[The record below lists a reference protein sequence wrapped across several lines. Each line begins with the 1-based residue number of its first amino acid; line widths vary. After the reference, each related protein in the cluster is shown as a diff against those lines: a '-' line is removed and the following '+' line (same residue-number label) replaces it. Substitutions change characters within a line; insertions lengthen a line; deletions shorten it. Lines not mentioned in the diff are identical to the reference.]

1 MRCAIYTRKSCEE
14 GLELEYNSLDAQ
26 RDACKNYILSQKS
39 EGWSILNEEYDD
51 GGFSG
56 GNIERP
62 ALKRLMSDIKA
73 GKINIVVVYKI
84 DRLSRSLSDFS
95 KLVDVF
101 DEYKVSFVSV
111 TQQFNTNTST
121 GRLMLNMLLSFAQY
135 EREVTGDRIRD
146 KIRAQKARGMWTGGF
161 VPLGYDTIEKKLVIN
176 NEESQIIRCI
186 FNTFIQTGSVAETV
200 RVTKTNNYKTKT
212 QISKKTG
219 ELIREGKDFDRG
231 IIYKLLKNKIYCGY
245 IENKNTGDTFK
256 GEHEPIITEEQFQEV
271 REIINDSRNNNIY
284 NVVEGE
290 VKDANSELKK
300 RNYRQYK
307 KTNFIPNKEGN
318 TPYLLK
324 GLMKCNCCNSILTPT
339 YTKKSKSNTIYRYY
353 KPNKAMKQGIDTE
366 CKIGNVHADQI
377 EKIVLNQVYT
387 ILKDTKIIIK
397 TIEKLKVENGKLKIK
412 NKDESLNNKNK
423 QIMSAELTQNSNFQP
438 STFNSQLIS
447 EQEIINSLKNI
458 EAVWDELFPREQ
470 LEIIHS
476 IINEIIASETNVKII
491 FNTNGLVNIMNDA
504 NENLNLQ
511 QTTEEKQVKPT
522 EINIPVNFRK
532 RGGKSFITMP
542 HGKSFSIQTTDSKT
556 TPIHN
561 NRISETSIVK
571 ALIQAQEWQ
580 DEITKNKHT
589 TIATIAQR
597 EQKQNGYICQIYNLN
612 FLAPDIKKAILTN
625 NIPVGFSLREL
636 KCNMPVE
643 WEEQRR
649 VWGFC

>member
-56 GNIERP
+56 GNIQRP
-62 ALKRLMSDIKA
+62 ALKRLMDDIKA

-95 KLVDVF
+95 KLIDVF

-146 KIRAQKARGMWTGGF
+146 KVRAQKVRGMWTGGF
-161 VPLGYDTIEKKLVIN
+161 VPLGYDAIEKKLTV
-176 NEESQIIRCI
+176 NEKESKIIKCI
-186 FNTFIQTGSVAETV
+186 FDTFIQTGSVAETV
-200 RVTKTNNYKTKT
+200 RVTRTNNYKTKT

-231 IIYKLLKNKIYCGY
+231 NVYKILKNKIYCGY
-245 IENKNTGDTFK
+245 IENKNTKDIFK
-256 GEHEPIITEEQFQEV
+256 GEHEGIVTEEEFEV
-271 REIINDSRNNNIY
+271 VRKIINDSRNNNIY

-290 VKDANSELKK
+290 AKDADSELKK

-307 KTNFIPNKEGN
+307 RINFIPNKEGN

-324 GLMKCNCCNSILTPT
+324 GIMKCNCCNSILTST

-353 KPNKAMKQGIDTE
+353 KPNKAIKEGMDTE
-366 CKIGNVHADQI
+366 CKIGNIHADQI
-377 EKIVLNQVYT
+377 EKIVLNQVYN
-387 ILKDTKIIIK
+387 ILKDTRIIIK
-397 TIEKLKVENGKLKIK
+397 TIEKLKIENGKLKIK
-412 NKDESLNNKNK
+412 NKESQTSSEKLKIENGELRINKDKILNEKEL
-423 QIMSAELTQNSNFQP
+423 SAELTQNSNFQL

-476 IINEIIASETNVKII
+476 IINE
-491 FNTNGLVNIMNDA
+491 GLA
-504 NENLNLQ
+504 
-511 QTTEEKQVKPT
+511 K
-522 EINIPVNFRK
+522 
-532 RGGKSFITMP
+532 
-542 HGKSFSIQTTDSKT
+542 
-556 TPIHN
+556 
-561 NRISETSIVK
+561 
-571 ALIQAQEWQ
+571 LI
-580 DEITKNKHT
+580 
-589 TIATIAQR
+589 
-597 EQKQNGYICQIYNLN
+597 
-612 FLAPDIKKAILTN
+612 
-625 NIPVGFSLREL
+625 
-636 KCNMPVE
+636 
-643 WEEQRR
+643 
-649 VWGFC
+649 